1 VKRVVYDTNVV
12 LDVLLQRDPH
22 FQASAKA
29 LDAAG
34 CGQVEGYLAGH
45 AITTIAYMLQKV
57 AGMARARLILSD
69 LLSRLQVAPITDAVI
84 RLALASPL
92 TDFEDA
98 VCHAAAE
105 EVNAVV
111 IVTRNVSDF
120 AKGAIPAILPD
131 LFQLD

>member
-1 VKRVVYDTNVV
+1 MKRVVYDTNVA

-22 FQASAKA
+22 FQASARV

-45 AITTIAYMLQKV
+45 AITTIAYILQN
-57 AGMARARLILSD
+57 
-69 LLSRLQVAPITDAVI
+69 
-84 RLALASPL
+84 ALASPL

-105 EVNAVV
+105 EVSAVV

-131 LFQLD
+131 LFQPD